1 MSDDMGGMA
10 GFDWQA
16 ARCHAAEQEVRR
28 LTTEIDALRAELARM
43 REPLNDDAILHGF
56 CKTPHTN
63 QFVGAFKAGVRFA
76 EAAHGITAG
85 KEG

>member
-28 LTTEIDALRAELARM
+28 LTTEIDAIRAELARM
-43 REPLNDDAILHGF
+43 REPLSDEQIKAIGSERAPYTDF
-56 CKTPHTN
+56 
-63 QFVGAFKAGVRFA
+63 AFARA
-76 EAAHGITAG
+76 IEAAHGITKTG
-85 KEG
+85 GGV